1 MRAAL
6 IAIASL
12 GLLACR
18 GHRAPPAKP
27 PPDAGVGRGTGTG
40 SSARLGPI
48 TSVIDPGVLP
58 PRPRTPMPRRLHDEL
73 LAPGRGAKHPLRYRR
88 EPSTRTLI
96 ATARI
101 TSHGYA
107 GAWSDPV
114 TLAPVREGFD
124 VAIGADGALHVRGL
138 AAEIDRTGQA
148 DAAVAAA
155 DTYLARWRALLERR
169 RATLTVDDR
178 GLLGDVTLLADP
190 GGVADVEARDEL
202 VQRWLG
208 LAVPLP
214 DAAVGVGARWQV
226 VTMLRTGGAV
236 LTQTATY
243 QLVKVERDRWTIA
256 VELTR
261 LGKTQTIVAPGLPP
275 GTTAELIALVRK
287 VSGTVTV
294 SPTSPLPLTG
304 ELAAEVRSHAR
315 FTAVDTGP
323 RDQYSEDKA
332 TITLASPSP
341 PASPAP
347 APTAPTPAPAA
358 PPTPAP

>member
-27 PPDAGVGRGTGTG
+27 PPDAGAGTGTG
-40 SSARLGPI
+40 SGDRLGPV
-48 TSVIDPGVLP
+48 TSVLDPGVVP
-58 PRPRTPMPRRLHDEL
+58 ARPRTPMPRRLHDEL
-73 LAPGRGAKHPLRYRR
+73 LAPGRGAKHQLRYRR

-107 GAWSDPV
+107 GAWTDPV

-124 VAIGADGALHVRGL
+124 VEIAADGALHVRGL
-138 AAEIDRTGQA
+138 AAEIDRAGQA

-190 GGVADVEARDEL
+190 GGRVDPDARDEL

-214 DAAVGVGARWQV
+214 DAAVGVGARWQI

-261 LGKTQTIVAPGLPP
+261 LGKTQDIVTPGLPP

-294 SPTSPLPLTG
+294 APTSPLPLTG
-304 ELAAEVRSHAR
+304 ELTAEVRSHAR
-315 FTAVDTGP
+315 FTAADTGP

-332 TITLASPSP
+332 TITLASP
-341 PASPAP
+341 
-347 APTAPTPAPAA
+347 
-358 PPTPAP
+358 PPTPVAPGAPVP